1 MTSSTQ
7 IPLDTWIKTT
17 WYHFITLSNQ
27 PEYQQGKF
35 YYDNGWMRIEM
46 SPIGS
51 AHSQDNS
58 MISTVVILYATF
70 HNIRIKEL
78 TNCSFRKTGE
88 QEIQPDISF
97 YMGDEITFPPH
108 NNSPINLDQMP
119 PPNLVVEIGSSSFLD
134 DVGRKRLLYEN
145 IGIQEYWV
153 VNVSERKILAFT
165 VQNQGSNQIRTSQVL
180 PQLEMSWIEEALN
193 RSQTED
199 DGTIARWFITLFNP
213 KLSV

>member
-17 WYHFITLSNQ
+17 WDRFITLSSQ

-58 MISTVVILYATF
+58 ILSTLIILYATF

-88 QEIQPDISF
+88 KEIQPDISF
-97 YMGDEITFPPH
+97 YIGDGMSFPPH
-108 NNSPINLDQMP
+108 NNAPINLDQIS

-145 IGIQEYWV
+145 LGIQEYWV
-153 VNVSERKILAFT
+153 VNVSERQILAFT
-165 VQNQGSNQIRTSQVL
+165 VHNQGSTQIRTSQVL
-180 PQLEMSWIEEALN
+180 PQLEINWIEEALN

-199 DGTIARWFITLFNP
+199 DGTIARWFITLFNSE
-213 KLSV
+213 L